1 MYNEEIYDC
10 VSIVISVRPCYRL
23 RQPERMVKWGAQGTT
38 EYIILGQGQSALYF
52 GCSPDANTFVQYT
65 DPAGNALSSMDNGHA
80 VYASIDS
87 KEPVLINDTFSH
99 AGGSNFELFWQQLR
113 AGKRVVITADTLQS
127 ADFSLTGAARV
138 LPKLEKSDCLTLQ

>member
-1 MYNEEIYDC
+1 
-10 VSIVISVRPCYRL
+10 
-23 RQPERMVKWGAQGTT
+23 MVKKYMIACLSLLVSTHAIAFGSQNEWSSGGAQGTT

-65 DPAGNALSSMDNGHA
+65 DPVGNVLSSMDNGHA
-80 VYASIDS
+80 VYASIDG

-127 ADFSLTGAARV
+127 ADFSLTGAAKV